1 MSLISLSICYTYS
14 VVPRPCGHFLC
25 LARRR
30 DASPWFMCIS
40 AHLRRRKRNYLILYP
55 PLSAPRISRAIQI
68 SRPRRFEAA
77 GRRAFG
83 SGTRCPQRVYFF
95 RPPCAPNFR
104 YVRCAS
110 PDYQSRSRR
119 APPHAELQSAC
130 GAMRPHASSRRL
142 QQTSTS
148 VSDVDM
154 VATKMPAPNEVHF
167 RPCR

>member
-1 MSLISLSICYTYS
+1 MACSRPKKNIPELNMKNMRHSGEKSCATLRTSLPI
-14 VVPRPCGHFLC
+14 
-25 LARRR
+25 
-30 DASPWFMCIS
+30 
-40 AHLRRRKRNYLILYP
+40 
-55 PLSAPRISRAIQI
+55 PLSAPGISRAVQI

-83 SGTRCPQRVYFF
+83 SGTRCPQRVYLF

>member
-1 MSLISLSICYTYS
+1 MLRMILAVHVIEIFTLLT
-14 VVPRPCGHFLC
+14 PR
-25 LARRR
+25 RSYRQ
-30 DASPWFMCIS
+30 ASPRFACKLS
-40 AHLRRRKRNYLILYP
+40 EHFSLNNYIHIKLLILYP
-55 PLSAPRISRAIQI
+55 PLSAPRISRAMQI

-83 SGTRCPQRVYFF
+83 SGTRCPQRVYLF

-130 GAMRPHASSRRL
+130 GAMRQHASSRPP
-142 QQTSTS
+142 
-148 VSDVDM
+148 
-154 VATKMPAPNEVHF
+154 PANQYICV
-167 RPCR
+167 